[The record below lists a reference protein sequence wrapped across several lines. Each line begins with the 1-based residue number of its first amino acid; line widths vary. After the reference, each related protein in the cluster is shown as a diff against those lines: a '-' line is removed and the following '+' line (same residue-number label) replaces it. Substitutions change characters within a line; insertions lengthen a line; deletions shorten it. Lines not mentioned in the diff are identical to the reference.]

1 MSVVSAAPLGR
12 RERNKLAKHTKLLAA
27 ARRLFA
33 KKGFAATTTA
43 EIAAQ
48 ADVATGT
55 LFLYFESKEDL
66 LVAIFREAMD
76 EAAAEAF
83 ASLPRRGRL
92 LDELVHVYGQLIA
105 FHERDTELARAFVK
119 ELLFVNE
126 SQRASV
132 NDFIASLTRG
142 TAARIEAA
150 KQRGELDPEAPA
162 DEIAADCFALYI
174 VSLQKWLGLAGTL
187 ATREHSEHLRRA
199 FGRTLLGFERPRPAS
214 AR

>member
-1 MSVVSAAPLGR
+1 MSALAAPPLGR
-12 RERNKLAKHTKLLAA
+12 REQNKLAKRTRLLAA

-33 KKGFAATTTA
+33 KRGFAATTTA

-48 ADVATGT
+48 AGVATGT

-76 EAAAEAF
+76 EAAALAF
-83 ASLPRRGRL
+83 ASLPRRAGL
-92 LDELVHVYGQLIA
+92 LDELVHVYGELVA
-105 FHERDTELARAFVK
+105 FHERDSELARAFVK

-132 NDFIASLTRG
+132 NDFIRSLTRG

-150 KQRGELDPEAPA
+150 KRRGELEAEAPA
-162 DEIAADCFALYI
+162 DEIAEDCFALYI
-174 VSLQKWLGLAGTL
+174 VSLQKWLGLGGTL
-187 ATREHSEHLRRA
+187 ATHAHTEHLRRA
-199 FGRTLLGFERPRPAS
+199 FGRTLRGFERSRGAG

>member
-1 MSVVSAAPLGR
+1 MAALSVPPLGR
-12 RERNKLAKHTKLLAA
+12 RERNKREKREKLLAV

-83 ASLPRRGRL
+83 ASIPRRARL
-92 LDELVHVYGQLIA
+92 LDELVHVYGQLVA
-105 FHERDTELARAFVK
+105 FHERDPSLARAFVK

-132 NDFIASLTRG
+132 NDFIASLTRA
-142 TAARIEAA
+142 TATRIEAA
-150 KQRGELDPEAPA
+150 KRRGELAPEAPSG
-162 DEIAADCFALYI
+162 EIASDCFALYI
-174 VSLQKWLGLAGTL
+174 VSLQRWLGLAGTL
-187 ATREHSEHLRRA
+187 ATREHTEHLRRA
-199 FGRTLLGFERPRPAS
+199 FGRTLGGFDIPRAAAP
-214 AR
+214 R